1 MANANAPITLQR
13 PDNRPLLLLNDF
25 VDKASTSLV
34 ALVLLSVLVLN
45 QTHIETNDKIKL
57 FGSFELLLRLAFTGM
72 AGLIGTYGFLSE
84 PKVRAVFFS
93 FPGAWILGMLS
104 FLALGT
110 ICSPYRTYATPYL
123 LTTIAITLFS
133 PYAFYTLGTKRF
145 LDMVLASMGITIAGS
160 WFLYLLLPDY
170 GVMIEFTS
178 LTESVPRMS
187 GTSHPNILAGVAVLM
202 MVIVAY
208 LGFEGKR
215 SWLLCLPLLVVGM
228 VTLSHTGTRVAAIA
242 AAVSLLTVYR
252 GFWMR
257 LDVLPFTAALIVAAL
272 VAAITLF
279 STDGSNPIT
288 ESLVGS
294 TRSGDIEEISSF
306 TGRSE
311 IWKYVINM
319 VHERPLQ
326 GYGPGV
332 AKLYLG
338 KEQLLLHAHNSV
350 LHLAFAGGVFA
361 GAFGAMMF
369 LQQLVVSI
377 GGRYRLAAMLS
388 FVTILNSLT
397 EVPVFDYLPG
407 TTTILWLAAIFWP
420 MLDDGSL

>member
-1 MANANAPITLQR
+1 MSNAPLTFQR

-25 VDKASTSLV
+25 LDKTLSSV
-34 ALVLLSVLVLN
+34 IALVLLAVLLLN
-45 QTHIETNDKIKL
+45 QTHIETNDKVKL
-57 FGSFELLLRLAFTGM
+57 LGSLELLLRLAFTGI
-72 AGLIGTYGFLSE
+72 AGLIGLYGFLFE

-93 FPGAWILGMLS
+93 FPGAWVLGMLS
-104 FLALGT
+104 FWALGT
-110 ICSPYRTYATPYL
+110 LCSPYLAYASPYL
-123 LTTIAITLFS
+123 ITTTAITLFS
-133 PYAFYTLGTKRF
+133 PYAFYVLGTKRF
-145 LDMVLASMGITIAGS
+145 VNVVLASMGLTIAGS
-160 WFLYLLLPDY
+160 WFLYLVMPEY

-178 LTESVPRMS
+178 LTESVPRMG
-187 GTSHPNILAGVAVLM
+187 GTSHPNILAGVAALM

-215 SWLLCLPLLVVGM
+215 SWLFCLPLLVIGII
-228 VTLSHTGTRVAAIA
+228 TLQLTGTRVAAIA
-242 AAVSLLTVYR
+242 GVVSVLTVYR
-252 GFWMR
+252 RFWMR
-257 LDVLPFTAALIVAAL
+257 PDVLPFTAALAVAAV
-272 VAAITLF
+272 VAAMVLF
-279 STDGSNPIT
+279 TSEGSNPIT

-306 TGRSE
+306 TGRAE
-311 IWKYVINM
+311 IWEYVIKM
-319 VHERPLQ
+319 VGERPLQ

-332 AKLYLG
+332 SKLYLE
-338 KEQLLLHAHNSV
+338 KEQMLLHAHNSV

-361 GAFGAMMF
+361 GAFGLMMF
-369 LQQLVVSI
+369 LQQLFVSI
-377 GGRYRLAAMLS
+377 GGQYRLAAMLS